1 MRYRLRSSSRGI
13 RCSFRVFCPSQVSPL
28 WVRRSRFAVGP
39 YLGCAVFPDRGPPI
53 VVQAISFIL
62 SSSCAFLQSFTQST
76 LAVRPQPV
84 GSSLGLSFP
93 SAHVRIEDPLFVSL
107 AGTHW
112 GPPSGFG
119 YPRDGLRPSIPG
131 RSCFIPAALLG
142 FPLRSSA
149 LTGRPNVI
157 ERTGPPTVPPVV
169 APTTFA
175 VGRPDGLR
183 FLGFAPGESS
193 SRRRVCLALPPR
205 ETPLGF
211 VPSRVLREGLDQD
224 SA

>member
-1 MRYRLRSSSRGI
+1 MS
-13 RCSFRVFCPSQVSPL
+13 
-28 WVRRSRFAVGP
+28 
-39 YLGCAVFPDRGPPI
+39 
-53 VVQAISFIL
+53 
-62 SSSCAFLQSFTQST
+62 
-76 LAVRPQPV
+76 
-84 GSSLGLSFP
+84 GSKIHF
-93 SAHVRIEDPLFVSL
+93 FVSL

-224 SA
+224 SARSPLTRFADCIVADVIGRRTRVSIGPRLARPCPRVVTRGASRYSVRARDAQPS